1 MLDLKQLI
9 IARIR
14 QTQQLPSDVEALRVS
29 PQPAATIEAEL
40 SINRAVLRVI
50 ASTRACE
57 K

>member
-14 QTQQLPSDVEALRVS
+14 QTQQLPSDIEATRIS
-29 PQPAATIEAEL
+29 TTAAVTIEAEL
-40 SINRAVLRVI
+40 SINRAVLRAISIVR
-50 ASTRACE
+50 ASE

>member
-14 QTQQLPSDVEALRVS
+14 QTQQLPSDVESLRIS
-29 PQPAATIEAEL
+29 PLPAATIEAEL

-50 ASTRACE
+50 SSARACE